1 MVSYDGRSL
10 THSRVT
16 SGPISASTSASNAAR
31 RPGSTRQST
40 TASAVAGTTLALYPA
55 LSIVGFA
62 VSCSTAFNMRA
73 IGPSLSIV
81 PARSGESRSKASPV
95 SSPTTAKNWA
105 TVSVQTSGNWW
116 RPRRAT
122 ASQTAVTA
130 FWSCTIE
137 PCPARP
143 RAVSRIHWMPF
154 SAVSIRYRRRSPP
167 SCRGTVSEKPPTS
180 PIASV
185 MPSNRSG
192 LLSTS
197 QCDPYLPPCSSSA
210 TNANTRSR
218 GGTIAA

>member
-1 MVSYDGRSL
+1 
-10 THSRVT
+10 
-16 SGPISASTSASNAAR
+16 
-31 RPGSTRQST
+31 
-40 TASAVAGTTLALYPA
+40 
-55 LSIVGFA
+55 
-62 VSCSTAFNMRA
+62 
-73 IGPSLSIV
+73 
-81 PARSGESRSKASPV
+81 
-95 SSPTTAKNWA
+95 
-105 TVSVQTSGNWW
+105 
-116 RPRRAT
+116 
-122 ASQTAVTA
+122 
-130 FWSCTIE
+130 
-137 PCPARP
+137 
-143 RAVSRIHWMPF
+143 MPF